1 MTDSISKA
9 NLLNRFFHSTFS
21 PSLAEPPVTRTTP
34 LFSNHITEV
43 QLTVSEVVQVLR
55 SLDVNKA
62 SGPDAIPNKILINV
76 ADNIAPSLCR
86 LFNLSLSLGEVP
98 ANWKL
103 ANIAA
108 VFKKDDPTLPC
119 NYRPISL
126 LNTLSKV
133 LERCVFNHCY
143 QHLGPIITHI
153 QHGFLKNRST
163 ITQLLEVY
171 HYILDSVAG
180 GTEVDTIYL
189 DLTKAFDT
197 VPHNLMLMKLEN
209 YGVNGSLLAWFTS
222 YLSGRQQRVVVDG
235 FYSDWLPVTSGV
247 PQGSILG
254 PLLFLVYVNDAPDY
268 IQQNSSIALYADDSK
283 LFRSIKQQTDYTF
296 LQSDLDSLYHWS
308 QDWAMSFSST
318 KCEVMHFSRK
328 RKPCSHLD
336 RTYSLAG
343 QQLRSV
349 PSIKDLGVTIAS
361 DLSWSK
367 HIENITCNA
376 NRTLGLVKRVCRD
389 IDDISTRK
397 LLYCSIIIDPSL
409 NMLVIYGVHI

>member
-1 MTDSISKA
+1 
-9 NLLNRFFHSTFS
+9 
-21 PSLAEPPVTRTTP
+21 
-34 LFSNHITEV
+34 
-43 QLTVSEVVQVLR
+43 
-55 SLDVNKA
+55 
-62 SGPDAIPNKILINV
+62 
-76 ADNIAPSLCR
+76 
-86 LFNLSLSLGEVP
+86 
-98 ANWKL
+98 
-103 ANIAA
+103 
-108 VFKKDDPTLPC
+108 
-119 NYRPISL
+119 
-126 LNTLSKV
+126 V

-247 PQGSILG
+247 PQSSILG
-254 PLLFLVYVNDAPDY
+254 PLLFLVYVNDTPDY

-336 RTYSLAG
+336 RTYCLAG

-389 IDDISTRK
+389 IYDTSTRK
-397 LLYCSIIIDPSL
+397 PLYCSIIRPKLEYASTLWSPYLILLKTYSVEQPGSS
-409 NMLVIYGVHI
+409 

>member
-1 MTDSISKA
+1 
-9 NLLNRFFHSTFS
+9 
-21 PSLAEPPVTRTTP
+21 
-34 LFSNHITEV
+34 
-43 QLTVSEVVQVLR
+43 
-55 SLDVNKA
+55 
-62 SGPDAIPNKILINV
+62 
-76 ADNIAPSLCR
+76 
-86 LFNLSLSLGEVP
+86 
-98 ANWKL
+98 
-103 ANIAA
+103 
-108 VFKKDDPTLPC
+108 
-119 NYRPISL
+119 
-126 LNTLSKV
+126 
-133 LERCVFNHCY
+133 
-143 QHLGPIITHI
+143 
-153 QHGFLKNRST
+153 
-163 ITQLLEVY
+163 
-171 HYILDSVAG
+171 
-180 GTEVDTIYL
+180 
-189 DLTKAFDT
+189 
-197 VPHNLMLMKLEN
+197 MLMKLEN

-254 PLLFLVYVNDAPDY
+254 PLLFFVYVNDAPDY

-336 RTYSLAG
+336 RTYCLAG

-376 NRTLGLVKRVCRD
+376 NRTLGLVKRVCHD

-397 LLYCSIIIDPSL
+397 LLYCSIIRPKLEYASNLWSPYLIKYQLLIENVQRRATRFILNYPKNMPYAERLAKTNILPLQYRREISDLLLLFKSRNGLVTTDVNNILDTFVSPYRTRYSHPNNYNLTIKHKQDYFRKSYFIRSALLWNDLPSDL
-409 NMLVIYGVHI
+409 KECYSLPLFKSKLIKLYHSKLGTYCLPGTTR